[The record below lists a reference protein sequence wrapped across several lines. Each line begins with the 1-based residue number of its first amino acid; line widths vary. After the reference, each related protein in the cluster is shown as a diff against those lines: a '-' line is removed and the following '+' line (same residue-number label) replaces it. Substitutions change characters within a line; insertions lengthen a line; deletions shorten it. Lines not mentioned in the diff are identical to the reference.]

1 MFHAGAFHQLSRN
14 LGLHGH
20 EPGIL
25 YELHQLDDRLLT
37 HYLSL
42 YMNGGQGGRAYGGIG
57 NIVKANQGYVIG
69 NFVPLFLQSLHGAQG
84 NGVVFRKKA
93 GGKHRVLIQ
102 YSEKIV
108 MGTQHGGFYTK
119 LIFRVKLKI
128 QFFYII

>member
-25 YELHQLDDRLLT
+25 YELHQLDDGLLT

-69 NFVPLFLQSLHGAQG
+69 NS
-84 NGVVFRKKA
+84 FRAFMAPRAMVSFSAKKQE
-93 GGKHRVLIQ
+93 G
-102 YSEKIV
+102 S
-108 MGTQHGGFYTK
+108 TGF
-119 LIFRVKLKI
+119 
-128 QFFYII
+128 